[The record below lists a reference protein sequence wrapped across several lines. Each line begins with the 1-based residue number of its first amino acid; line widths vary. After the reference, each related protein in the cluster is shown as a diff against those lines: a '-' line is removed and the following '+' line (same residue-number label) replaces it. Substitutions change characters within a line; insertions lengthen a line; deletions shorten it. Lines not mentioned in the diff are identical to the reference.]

1 MINSNSKDLVS
12 ICIPVFNGEN
22 TIRDT
27 LLSAINQT
35 YENIEI
41 VVVDNC
47 SEDNTVN
54 IVQANM
60 SGHIRLYQNSENLG
74 MVGNWN
80 KCLEYAKG
88 EYITILCADDL
99 LNRDCIEKKVNIMRE
114 NKDVVMVFS
123 ASEIINE
130 NGTSL
135 MKRRIFNNNKIM
147 EGKKISLRS
156 YREKNLFG
164 EPSNVLFRKSALN
177 ETGGFDAS
185 MYYSADWDMWL
196 KIANTGKV
204 GYISEVL
211 MKYRVSKNNQTS
223 KTKLQTY
230 IKDDS
235 RMMSNIH
242 NNNYMSTKKV
252 DDCIHRGMFIFRMFA
267 RIVYLKVKA

>member
-60 SGHIRLYQNSENLG
+60 SGHIRLYQNSENRG

-135 MKRRIFNNNKIM
+135 MKRRVFNNNKIM

>member
-1 MINSNSKDLVS
+1 MINIKSKDLVS

-135 MKRRIFNNNKIM
+135 MKRRVFNNNKIM